1 MVITEVR
8 PGLHQLLFDFGQSYL
23 WRDGDAVTLIDAG
36 SAGNGADIGKALGE
50 LGLRTGDVD
59 HLVLTH
65 YHPDHAGGAA
75 EVSTWDHASVLAH
88 ALDAPVIRGT
98 RPMPP
103 PDFTDAPQ
111 WERDFYATLPDLPP
125 TPPSRVDR
133 ELVDGDV
140 LDFGGGAQVLHIPG
154 HTDGSIAVY
163 LPGPGVVFTGDTVAN
178 VDDRTILGVFNR
190 DRAQAFDS
198 FRRLSEL
205 DVETVCF
212 GHGNPVVGGGTARLR
227 AAVAAHRAG

>member
-8 PGLHQLLFDFGQSYL
+8 PGLHLLLFDFGQSYL

-36 SAGNGADIGKALGE
+36 AAGSGADIGKALGE
-50 LGLRTGDVD
+50 LGLGTRDVD
-59 HLVLTH
+59 RVVLTH

-88 ALDAPVIRGT
+88 AADAAVIRGT
-98 RPMPP
+98 QPMPP

-111 WERDFYATLPDLPP
+111 WERDIYATLPDLPP

-133 ELVDGDV
+133 ELADGDV
-140 LDFGGGAQVLHIPG
+140 LDFADGARILHIPG
-154 HTDGSIAVY
+154 HTDGSIAIH
-163 LPGPGVVFTGDTVAN
+163 LPEAGVLFTGDTVAN

-190 DRAQAFDS
+190 DRAQALDS
-198 FRRLSEL
+198 FRRLAEL
-205 DVETVCF
+205 DVDTVCF
-212 GHGNPVVGGGTARLR
+212 GHGYPVVGGGTARLR
-227 AAVAAHRAG
+227 GAVAAHSEG